1 VDDDG
6 NYINFNGISSFF
18 TFQFDIYRL
27 FFPKLPSFNKLVEMS
42 VNREKYYYPEENLQ
56 EGDL

>member
-18 TFQFDIYRL
+18 TIEFNIFRK
-27 FFPKLPSFNKLVEMS
+27 FTPKLPSFNKLVEMN
-42 VNREKYYYPEENLQ
+42 VNREKYYFEDPPLIDDET
-56 EGDL
+56 